1 MLIFKFTKKA
11 IIDKYFALFLL
22 FSICRMIKI
31 IDYHNNV
38 IESPFVPINY
48 AFISMANSNI
58 VPPEYK
64 FIAIQSTAYTVI
76 RTDKINDAY
85 IHING
90 PIIAVKPIQKI
101 VAFNVINIAT
111 RAGIEITGSNSSEI
125 EMQQANNE
133 IYLALSSLCLVHKQ
147 VFETAHFKCI
157 VNAPTHT
164 SYFAVNKTTKLD
176 ITVTQSKYKLYTNV
190 QKVTNHKINIYC
202 DVKLATIST
211 NRYTMLNVEEIKRN
225 ALFKLNPVY
234 VGKHLLLESSNKT
247 EFNVVIT
254 NLSCSLSNDSICFLS
269 DYEFSF
275 VSLDPTIVIYS
286 PTTIHAPTMFEID
299 LLEITNNPT
308 PSSSISSS
316 PAIYKMDDITNSILQ
331 LFSMPTIIKVEDTY
345 EILVNNTILR
355 IKIKTI
361 HTAVSKSA
369 TICYYNPPLNI
380 VFGICSNYQKHIY
393 VMKEPSLVNIQM
405 LEMKVKCNIEL
416 DPMVIKKAILDIQ
429 NIMSS
434 NLDKPIQLT
443 IADTKLEATIV
454 SIQTESDF
462 VSTLLHMN
470 DQTEINLQIECEH
483 VRPHIALT
491 REDLKNIKTQLESYG
506 MSGMDEQIRVLTKE
520 LFLPRASFV
529 PKELVNILRPT
540 RGVILYGPPG
550 TGKTTLAR
558 NIGSLL
564 HIPADDVKM
573 ITATEILNK
582 FIGESEE
589 NIRGL
594 FEPARKNPN
603 KVHLLI
609 IDEMDAILGSR
620 KSQTELRN
628 SIVNQF
634 LGEMDGLNQISNIL
648 IIGITNRLD
657 MLDSAVLRPGR
668 FSCLIK
674 CDLPNIHSRKQIIQL
689 YIHKLQ
695 VANIAMDE
703 FLLDEFAEKTNGFSC
718 ADIEYIFNSLIDQ
731 LTEHLF
737 ETECVLH
744 ITRQHMLDTIEQI
757 KHRQPI

>member
-1 MLIFKFTKKA
+1 
-11 IIDKYFALFLL
+11 
-22 FSICRMIKI
+22 MIKI
-31 IDYHNNV
+31 IEYNNNV

-48 AFISMANSNI
+48 AFISTTNSNI
-58 VPPEYK
+58 IPSEYK
-64 FIAIQSTAYTVI
+64 FIAIHSTAYTVI
-76 RTDKINDAY
+76 RTDKITDAY
-85 IHING
+85 IHTNG
-90 PIIAVKPIQKI
+90 PIIAVKPIQTI
-101 VAFNVINIAT
+101 VAFNVSNIAVKL
-111 RAGIEITGSNSSEI
+111 GIEITGSETQEI
-125 EMQQANNE
+125 DMQSATNE
-133 IYLALSSLCLVHKQ
+133 IHLALNSLCLVHMQ

-157 VNAPTHT
+157 VIAPTQT
-164 SYFAVNKTTKLD
+164 SYFVVNKTTQMD
-176 ITVTQSKYKLYTNV
+176 INVNGSKYKLYKNV
-190 QKVTNHKINIYC
+190 QKVTNHIVNIYC
-202 DVKLATIST
+202 DVKLVTPST
-211 NRYTMLNVEEIKRN
+211 NRYIMFNVEEIKRN

-247 EFNVVIT
+247 MFDIVIT
-254 NLSCSLSNDSICFLS
+254 NLSCKLSNDSICFLS

-275 VSLDPTIVIYS
+275 VSLDPSIVICS
-286 PTTIHAPTMFEID
+286 PSTIHTPTKFEID
-299 LLEITNNPT
+299 LLEITSKYNTNKIT
-308 PSSSISSS
+308 NTTNTINTN
-316 PAIYKMDDITNSILQ
+316 INVYKMDDITNSILM
-331 LFSMPTIIKVEDTY
+331 LFSVVPTIIKLDDTY
-345 EILVNNTILR
+345 EIMVNNTMLR

-369 TICYYNPPLNI
+369 NMCYYNPPLNI

-393 VMKEPSLVNIQM
+393 VMAEPALMNVQL
-405 LEMKVKCNIEL
+405 LEIKIKCNVEL
-416 DPMVIKKAILDIQ
+416 DPIAIKKAILDIQ
-429 NIMSS
+429 YIMSH
-434 NLDKPIQLT
+434 NLNKPIQLT
-443 IADTKLEATIV
+443 IADSKLEANITSV
-454 SIQTESDF
+454 QTDSEF
-462 VSTLLHMN
+462 ENSTLLHIN
-470 DQTEINLQIECEH
+470 EQTELILQIECEN

-491 REDLKNIKTQLESYG
+491 REDLKNIKTKLESYG

-520 LFLPRASFV
+520 LFLPRTSFM

-564 HIPADDVKM
+564 HIPAEDINM

-594 FEPARKNPN
+594 FEPARKNPH

-620 KSQTELRN
+620 KDQTELRN

-674 CDLPNIHSRKQIIQL
+674 CDLPNKSSRKQIIQL
-689 YIHKLQ
+689 YINKLQ
-695 VANIAMDE
+695 EAKIKMDE
-703 FLLDEFAEKTNGFSC
+703 FDLDEMAEKTHGLSC
-718 ADIEYIFNSLIDQ
+718 ADIEYIFNCLIDQ
-731 LTEHLF
+731 LAQHLF
-737 ETECVLH
+737 DTECVLH
-744 ITRQHMLDTIEQI
+744 ITCQHMLDVIEQI
-757 KHRQPI
+757 KHR

>member
-1 MLIFKFTKKA
+1 
-11 IIDKYFALFLL
+11 
-22 FSICRMIKI
+22 MIKV

-48 AFISMANSNI
+48 AFVNSNI
-58 VPPEYK
+58 VPSEYK
-64 FIAIQSTAYTVI
+64 FIAIQSAAYTVI
-76 RTDKINDAY
+76 RTDKITDAY
-85 IHING
+85 IHTNG

-101 VAFNVINIAT
+101 VAFNVSDIAVKV
-111 RAGIEITGSNSSEI
+111 AIEITGSTSSEI

-164 SYFAVNKTTKLD
+164 SYFIANKTTKLE
-176 ITVTQSKYKLYTNV
+176 IMESKYKLYNNV

-202 DVKLATIST
+202 DVKLASKST
-211 NRYTMLNVEEIKRN
+211 TRYTMLNVEEIKRN

-247 EFNVVIT
+247 AFEVVIT
-254 NLSCSLSNDSICFLS
+254 NLSCPLSNDSICFLS

-286 PTTIHAPTMFEID
+286 PATIHAPIMFEID
-299 LLEITNNPT
+299 LLEITNNSM
-308 PSSSISSS
+308 PSSSIPSSS
-316 PAIYKMDDITNSILQ
+316 IPSSPILSSPILSSSNPVIYKMDDITNSILQ
-331 LFSMPTIIKVEDTY
+331 LFSMPTIIKVEDIY
-345 EILVNNTILR
+345 EILVNNTMLR

-393 VMKEPSLVNIQM
+393 VMKEPSITNIQL
-405 LEMKVKCNIEL
+405 LEIRVKCNVEL
-416 DPMVIKKAILDIQ
+416 DPMAIKKAILDIQ
-429 NIMSS
+429 NIMSP
-434 NLDKPIQLT
+434 NLNKPIQLT
-443 IADTKLEATIV
+443 IADTKLEATII

-470 DQTEINLQIECEH
+470 DQTEINLQIEYEH
-483 VRPHIALT
+483 VKPHIALT

-594 FEPARKNPN
+594 FEPARKNPH

-620 KSQTELRN
+620 KGQTELRN

-703 FLLDEFAEKTNGFSC
+703 FLLDELAEKTDGFSC
-718 ADIEYIFNSLIDQ
+718 ADIEYIFNCLIDQ

-757 KHRQPI
+757 KCRTQST